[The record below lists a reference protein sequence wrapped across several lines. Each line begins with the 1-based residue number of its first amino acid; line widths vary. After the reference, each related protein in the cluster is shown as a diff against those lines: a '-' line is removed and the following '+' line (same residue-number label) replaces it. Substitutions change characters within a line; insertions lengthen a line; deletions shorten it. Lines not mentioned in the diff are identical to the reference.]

1 MLFHKPTRSFTRKE
15 TAFFFAQKTQARI
28 IPPHLRLRARMLLVT
43 HPQRASSH
51 SSIRQHVIT
60 TRTLTC
66 WTALLTVLT
75 LNTTQDPQSGQD
87 SKDTM
92 VDVVKRNMD
101 TKSEG
106 EGDATVASM
115 SVLSADAGVTSVSGS
130 TTAATHSFKTDS
142 TRVRRSEKAGEDG
155 ASAVAPPPPGAD
167 MGGDLHGSAAP
178 AANNVKKE
186 MAGGHKKTPKQEP
199 AAAAVESS
207 TPKRKTVSTYVAV
220 ENETPTR

>member
-1 MLFHKPTRSFTRKE
+1 MFATRTLTCW
-15 TAFFFAQKTQARI
+15 TA
-28 IPPHLRLRARMLLVT
+28 LLTVLT
-43 HPQRASSH
+43 LTCWTALL
-51 SSIRQHVIT
+51 T
-60 TRTLTC
+60 MFTLTC

-130 TTAATHSFKTDS
+130 TTAATHSFKTNS
-142 TRVRRSEKAGEDG
+142 TRVRRSEKAGVDG
-155 ASAVAPPPPGAD
+155 ASAVAAHPPPGAD

-178 AANNVKKE
+178 GANNVKKE
-186 MAGGHKKTPKQEP
+186 MAGGHKKTPQQEP

>member
-106 EGDATVASM
+106 EGDATEASM

-130 TTAATHSFKTDS
+130 TTAATHLKVPQSAREMLLAVWAENGRAHRETMGLYEDFTVN
-142 TRVRRSEKAGEDG
+142 VRARCEGSEKKPTDR
-155 ASAVAPPPPGAD
+155 S
-167 MGGDLHGSAAP
+167 DLC
-178 AANNVKKE
+178 
-186 MAGGHKKTPKQEP
+186 
-199 AAAAVESS
+199 
-207 TPKRKTVSTYVAV
+207 
-220 ENETPTR
+220 